1 MIYVVTYRRVSTEEQ
16 AENDLSLPA
25 QDKAMA
31 RWLAERPDHKLVS
44 SFCDQGVSA
53 YAPADQRPGFQEMIR
68 FCLKNRIDLVLV
80 HKLDRFSRH
89 RRECAIFKDMLA
101 RKEVKVRS
109 VCEEFDPDT
118 AQGVLLEGI
127 LETLAQFFSM
137 NLSSETL
144 KGMREN
150 AERGWFNGGA
160 VPFGYRVVRVKHGA
174 REYGRLE
181 PGDEAQ
187 VATVREIFDLAVEQG
202 KGCRTIAVLFNQRKV
217 PSPSGTTWS
226 PGSVHSILTNPCY
239 AGDSVWG
246 KSKKRGRS
254 GRQRT
259 TTDERIVVPDT
270 HEGLVP
276 CEVFDRY
283 QKIAA
288 ARPFRP
294 KNPKATSLTEPLAEE
309 TGEDGALARKPV
321 GRDRPVKNLLAGFI
335 RCRHCGHSFY
345 GVDRFTRRGGQRVPR
360 PIYICNGYLSKGA
373 AVCTSLALPKDWIE
387 SRVVTALRE
396 RLCTPEGKA
405 RINEAVRAH
414 ITSRRDAF
422 THDKA
427 SLQRLI
433 ADCDRRIQNFF
444 RAIGEGVEPATCKQ
458 HISELTEKKMKLD
471 YELELLT
478 QEDIYGRA
486 LAKNLALLDDFSA
499 SFAPIFER
507 LSLHRRREI
516 LHRFVSSIEVHEHRL
531 VRVHLRV
538 PFDTSGL
545 DTLLAPTPGEEAGV
559 PGEGGEGVVRGSL
572 RRQSDRH
579 WGAIPHRSRTP
590 ADELPG
596 FRRSGR

>member
-1 MIYVVTYRRVSTEEQ
+1 MIHVVTYRRVSTEEQ

-31 RWLAERPDHKLVS
+31 RWLAERPDHKLIT

-101 RKEVKVRS
+101 RKDVKVKS

-137 NLSSETL
+137 NLGNETL

-160 VPFGYRVVRVKHGA
+160 VPFGYKVVKVKHGA

-181 PGDEAQ
+181 PGDEEQ
-187 VATVREIFDLAVEQG
+187 VAIVREIFDLAVEQG

-217 PSPSGTTWS
+217 RSPTGLTWS
-226 PGSVHSILTNPCY
+226 PGSVHSILNNPVY
-239 AGDSVWG
+239 AGDSVWF
-246 KSKKRGRS
+246 KSRKRGRT

-259 TTDERIVVPDT
+259 APQDQIVVPDT
-270 HEGLVP
+270 HTGLVP
-276 CEVFDRY
+276 REVWDRY
-283 QKIAA
+283 QKLAA
-288 ARPFRP
+288 TRPFRP
-294 KNPKATSLTEPLAEE
+294 KNPRAGASPQTEDEGDEP
-309 TGEDGALARKPV
+309 ALARKPS
-321 GRDRPVKNLLAGFI
+321 GLDRPVKNLLAGLI

-345 GVDRFTRRGGQRVPR
+345 GVDRATRRGGVRIPR
-360 PIYICNGYLSKGA
+360 PVYVCNGYLSKGA

-387 SRVVTALRE
+387 SSVVAQLRS

-405 RINEAVRAH
+405 AIREAVAEH
-414 ITSRRDAF
+414 IERRRRAF
-422 THDKA
+422 TADQG
-427 SLQRLI
+427 SLQRGV
-433 ADCDRRIQNFF
+433 ADCERRIQNFY
-444 RAIGEGVEPATCKQ
+444 RAIGEGLEPAVCRQ
-458 HISELTEKKMKLD
+458 HISELSAKKEKLEA
-471 YELELLT
+471 ELELLT

-486 LAKNLALLDDFSA
+486 LARNQALLEDFA
-499 SFAPIFER
+499 NTFDAAFDK
-507 LSLHRRREI
+507 LSMHRRREI
-516 LHRFVSSIEVHEHRL
+516 LHRFVTIVEVHEHKF

-545 DTLLAPTPGEEAGV
+545 KTLLTPTLEGDQ
-559 PGEGGEGVVRGSL
+559 GGEHGGGGEVVERTL
-572 RRQSDRH
+572 FRRQSDRSR
-579 WGAIPHRSRTP
+579 GAIPHRSRTP
-590 ADELPG
+590 ADQQPG
-596 FRRSGR
+596 FRRSAG